1 MNHTIVHFEI
11 PAEDPEALNKF
22 YNNLFDWN
30 IVSMPMGDGTNY
42 YMLHTVPTDDQGMTL
57 EPGVNGGLMK
67 RMAPEQRT
75 INYIGVES
83 VADYVTKA
91 KSLGATILMDKSP
104 VPGMGWFAQLVDP
117 QGNQFAMFE
126 MDTAAK

>member
-1 MNHTIVHFEI
+1 VNHTIVHFEI
-11 PAEDPEALNKF
+11 PAEDPETLNKF
-22 YNNLFDWN
+22 YNELFDWN
-30 IVSMPMGDGTNY
+30 VVKMPMGDGMDY
-42 YMLHTVPTDDQGMTL
+42 YVLQTVPTDDQGMVK

-67 RMAPEQRT
+67 RMAPDQRP

-91 KSLGATILMDKSP
+91 KKLGATILMDKSP

-117 QGNQFAMFE
+117 QGNPFAIFE
-126 MDTAAK
+126 MDASSK

>member
-11 PAEDPEALNKF
+11 PAEDPEALHKF
-22 YNNLFDWN
+22 YNDLFDWN
-30 IVSMPMGDGTNY
+30 IVKMPMGDGMDY

-57 EPGVNGGLMK
+57 EPGVNGGMMK
-67 RMAPEQRT
+67 RMAPEQRP

-83 VADYVTKA
+83 VADYVAKA